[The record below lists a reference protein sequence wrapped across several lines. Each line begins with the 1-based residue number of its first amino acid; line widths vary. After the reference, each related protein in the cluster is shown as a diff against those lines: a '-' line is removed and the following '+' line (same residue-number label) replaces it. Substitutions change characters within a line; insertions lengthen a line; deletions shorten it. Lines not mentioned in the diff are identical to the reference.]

1 MIDQVPAE
9 LYDQSISPLTLPT
22 IQDFPEIGSF
32 AHISYYLLSPS
43 AIPSRHSTIDRS
55 QGLFHSFNLS
65 SAAMISAGS
74 HTTSSLTGGLPSAGW
89 NARALNSSLGDQTL
103 TSLTAPDL
111 NTTPSSNSAAIH
123 PNSTTTSTTPARR
136 AQLFEDDDEGL
147 QGLMDDPPEGD
158 QPKTKDPKRYTD
170 EEMEPFV
177 AMDLESLRAAANHY
191 AVRRRMTHSMRDE
204 VDDLYYNFE
213 CSLVRLAIQNRIKPH
228 LFSHHLGHSHRINGG
243 TTWNNF
249 QKYDPEARMLFDTLD
264 RDEARDQVGALWDTK
279 PDEEKKRYRDP
290 AFLITLRPMT
300 TVPAPSNDPQDD
312 VALHPAPNPIGDAR
326 LNGLVQASRITYEKT
341 EKMVNDWV
349 HRIKTDLASMAFYHQ
364 VEGFFVLA
372 SLHPKS
378 PIFKQGGSSFAI
390 QIENGYQP
398 TQIKPQRTKAVG
410 DVSDQFLKGT
420 VSDNIHEIR
429 IQLKELIRISSG
441 NKLSAPWPGEDCGN
455 KLRAMKLSLE
465 IDENYWNLKPIDIMV
480 PPQTFKHGLDR
491 TVLTCL
497 ALNKIHLTYHPDWD
511 TPPRK
516 IKNPDKRKHSLKRTP
531 KRNPSTRRAPNASV
545 SNASRRRAATPNT
558 SNSATDRPAAGPD
571 TSNSATDRPAAGP
584 DTSNSATDRP
594 AAGPDTSNSPTDCPA
609 AAPNTLNSTGPK
621 KRKRPAPNAG
631 NSDASGPAAAAPNA
645 GNLNAS
651 VRAASAP
658 NAGTWNASRRAAAA
672 RTSRDAHFLKQTA
685 VAPNARNSS
694 NNNTNVSD
702 PPNVEG
708 NTSSRRGPDPVLD
721 PLLEALGVGVAYT

>member
-1 MIDQVPAE
+1 
-9 LYDQSISPLTLPT
+9 
-22 IQDFPEIGSF
+22 
-32 AHISYYLLSPS
+32 
-43 AIPSRHSTIDRS
+43 
-55 QGLFHSFNLS
+55 
-65 SAAMISAGS
+65 MISAGS

-204 VDDLYYNFE
+204 VDDLYYNFK

-228 LFSHHLGHSHRINGG
+228 LFSHLGHSHRINGG

-312 VALHPAPNPIGDAR
+312 VALHPAPNPIGNAR
-326 LNGLVQASRITYEKT
+326 FNGPVQASRITYEKT

-372 SLHPKS
+372 SLHPNS
-378 PIFKQGGSSFAI
+378 PIFKQGGSSFGNRYL
-390 QIENGYQP
+390 QMIENGCQP

-441 NKLSAPWPGEDCGN
+441 NKLSAPWPGEDCEN

-516 IKNPDKRKHSLKRTP
+516 IKNPDKRKHSSKRTP

-594 AAGPDTSNSPTDCPA
+594 AAGPDTSNSPTDRPA

>member
-1 MIDQVPAE
+1 
-9 LYDQSISPLTLPT
+9 
-22 IQDFPEIGSF
+22 
-32 AHISYYLLSPS
+32 
-43 AIPSRHSTIDRS
+43 
-55 QGLFHSFNLS
+55 
-65 SAAMISAGS
+65 MISAGS

-326 LNGLVQASRITYEKT
+326 LNGPVQASRITYEKT

-364 VEGFFVLA
+364 VEG
-372 SLHPKS
+372 SLCLPRCIQS
-378 PIFKQGGSSFAI
+378 PIFKQGGSSFGNRYL
-390 QIENGYQP
+390 QMVSTKKKKRPQP
-398 TQIKPQRTKAVG
+398 CFILGWLPKR
-410 DVSDQFLKGT
+410 SRLKTVASPRKSNTAHQGCWRCT

-511 TPPRK
+511 TPRK
-516 IKNPDKRKHSLKRTP
+516 IKNPDKRKHSSKRTP

-594 AAGPDTSNSPTDCPA
+594 AAGPDTSNSPTDRPA

-721 PLLEALGVGVAYT
+721 PLLEALGQGPMSIGTIVISVRVQSEEP

>member
-1 MIDQVPAE
+1 
-9 LYDQSISPLTLPT
+9 
-22 IQDFPEIGSF
+22 
-32 AHISYYLLSPS
+32 
-43 AIPSRHSTIDRS
+43 
-55 QGLFHSFNLS
+55 
-65 SAAMISAGS
+65 MISAGS

-279 PDEEKKRYRDP
+279 PDKRR
-290 AFLITLRPMT
+290 
-300 TVPAPSNDPQDD
+300 S
-312 VALHPAPNPIGDAR
+312 
-326 LNGLVQASRITYEKT
+326 ASRITYEKT

-516 IKNPDKRKHSLKRTP
+516 IKNPDKRKHSSKRTP

-594 AAGPDTSNSPTDCPA
+594 AAGPDTSNSPTDRPA

-721 PLLEALGVGVAYT
+721 PLLEALGLVSLTHRGYYSEHYIFNSACAFLLILFALISMATISLSE